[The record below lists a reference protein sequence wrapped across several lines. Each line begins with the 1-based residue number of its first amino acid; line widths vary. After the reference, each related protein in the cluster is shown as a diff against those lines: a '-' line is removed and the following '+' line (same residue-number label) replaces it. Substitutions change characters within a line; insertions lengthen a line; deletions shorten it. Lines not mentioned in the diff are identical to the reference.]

1 MVASVLYEESNEIHS
16 VRFRRGFGGCL
27 VLQARYMQR
36 VWQPSLLLAR
46 APERPFNLVSTWHDV
61 SADNLNESM
70 RAVEWIQA
78 HGMTKL

>member
-16 VRFRRGFGGCL
+16 VRFRRGFGGCM

-36 VWQPSLLLAR
+36 VWRPSLPLAR
-46 APERPFNLVSTWHDV
+46 APERPFNLVSAWHDV
-61 SADNLNESM
+61 RADDLNESM